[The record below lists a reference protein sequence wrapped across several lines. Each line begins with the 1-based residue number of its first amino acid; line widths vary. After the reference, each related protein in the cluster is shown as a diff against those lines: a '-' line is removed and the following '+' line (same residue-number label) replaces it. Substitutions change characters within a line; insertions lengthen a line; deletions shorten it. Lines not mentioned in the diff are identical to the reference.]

1 MASVNLRELLE
12 SGSHFGHKTNRW
24 NPKMKPYIFGA
35 RNGVYIID
43 LQKTLHLFKDA
54 LDFLKDV
61 SAKGGEVLFV
71 GTKPQ
76 AQEIVVEEAQRAG
89 MP

>member
-1 MASVNLRELLE
+1 MVPPALRWEKEVYPVASVNLRELLE

-61 SAKGGEVLFV
+61 SAKGGEEQGLSRRV
-71 GTKPQ
+71 K
-76 AQEIVVEEAQRAG
+76 
-89 MP
+89 